1 MSAVPIN
8 APRREAG
15 MSAAEWAARVDL
27 AAFYRL
33 GAHYGWDDL
42 VYNHISA
49 RAPDAPD
56 QFLVN
61 SFGMMFEEICASNLV
76 KATLDGEVLS
86 APPGSPGYN
95 IAVPCL
101 HASVLK
107 ARPDIAC
114 VAHVHTPEGMA
125 VAAMEGG
132 LLPISQTAINILH
145 DVAYHD
151 YGKPGSSGED
161 ERLVADLGDKNIL
174 ILRHHGLM
182 AMGSTI
188 PEAFLNLWNL
198 IYACKAQ
205 VAAMASGARLTK
217 PAQDILDAPPSAFW
231 PNRKGGPRDPEGCIE
246 WQAAL
251 RLLDRRDA
259 SYRK

>member
-1 MSAVPIN
+1 
-8 APRREAG
+8 

-101 HASVLK
+101 HASILK

>member
-1 MSAVPIN
+1 MTPVPLN
-8 APRREAG
+8 RRDAG
-15 MSAAEWAARVDL
+15 ASPAEWAARVDL

-33 GAHYGWDDL
+33 AACYGWDDL

-49 RAPDAPD
+49 RVPDAPD
-56 QFLVN
+56 RFLVN
-61 SFGMMFEEICASNLV
+61 SFGLMFEEICASNLL

-101 HASVLK
+101 HASILK
-107 ARPDIAC
+107 ARPDIGC

-125 VAAMEGG
+125 VAAMECG
-132 LLPISQTAINILH
+132 LLPISQTAVNLLH
-145 DVAYHD
+145 EVAYHD
-151 YGKPGSSGED
+151 YDKPGASGED
-161 ERLVADLGDKNIL
+161 ERLVADLGDRNIL

-182 AMGSTI
+182 AMGATI

-205 VAAMASGARLTK
+205 VAAMAAGARLTT
-217 PAQDILDAPPSAFW
+217 PAQNIVGTPPSLAW
-231 PNRKGGPRDPEGCIE
+231 TNRKGGPRDPEGCIE

-251 RLLDRRDA
+251 RMLDRRDA